1 MAPRLPHDCK
11 VAGPHWELLAISLG
25 VVLLSLLLEVRSDGR
40 VALAAVPSQPL
51 PQTCACRAILGIPCP
66 ACGLTRSFV
75 HLAHG
80 RIVES
85 WQAHHFGWLLAGAV
99 LLQFPYRLAALRRP
113 QRQFVPRHFTRWFA
127 TIVIA
132 LFVAN
137 WIFVIGHLPGLF
149 GSR

>member
-11 VAGPHWELLAISLG
+11 VAGPHWEMLAISLG

-40 VALAAVPSQPL
+40 VTLAAVPSQPL
-51 PQTCACRAILGIPCP
+51 PQTCACRAIFGIPCP

-113 QRQFVPRHFTRWFA
+113 QRQILPRHFTRWFA

-132 LFVAN
+132 LLVAN
-137 WIFVIGHLPGLF
+137 WIFVLGRLWGF
-149 GSR
+149 WGSR